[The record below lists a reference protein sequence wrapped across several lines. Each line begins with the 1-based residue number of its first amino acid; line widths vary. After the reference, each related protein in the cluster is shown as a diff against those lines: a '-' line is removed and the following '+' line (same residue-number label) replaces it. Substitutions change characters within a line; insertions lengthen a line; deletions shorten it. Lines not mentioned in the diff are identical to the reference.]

1 MSKKVKVEGEGEE
14 VRGKVEKVHERL
26 HKRAA
31 EMDKPQGETY
41 EATSAGFVRWC
52 VDRNIRRPVMLW
64 KDYCDIANLA
74 AKIDEAGGAASALC
88 EAMNQIRAEYF
99 DNIKQFLIDCAEGVT
114 REKVRSRGTIPV
126 ELRSLWLEAERN
138 ARTNLSPR
146 QQRLIEKYTRKSD
159 EVEAIRR
166 EQEARRVAKVG
177 KFLRSKG
184 ASAKGED
191 RGQKEEGQ

>member
-14 VRGKVEKVHERL
+14 VRGKVEEAHERL
-26 HKRAA
+26 HERAA

-41 EATSAGFVRWC
+41 EATSTGFVRWC

-99 DNIKQFLIDCAEGVT
+99 DNIKQFLIDCSQGVT
-114 REKVRSRGTIPV
+114 RDKFRKPFPSQEFWRTGIESYSR
-126 ELRSLWLEAERN
+126 ER
-138 ARTNLSPR
+138 LSPR
-146 QQRLIEKYTRKSD
+146 QRRLIQKNTRSEAEAADYMKSLEKTRLD
-159 EVEAIRR
+159 NL
-166 EQEARRVAKVG
+166 G
-177 KFLRSKG
+177 KFLQPK
-184 ASAKGED
+184 ASG
-191 RGQKEEGQ
+191 EEGKGKGKKG